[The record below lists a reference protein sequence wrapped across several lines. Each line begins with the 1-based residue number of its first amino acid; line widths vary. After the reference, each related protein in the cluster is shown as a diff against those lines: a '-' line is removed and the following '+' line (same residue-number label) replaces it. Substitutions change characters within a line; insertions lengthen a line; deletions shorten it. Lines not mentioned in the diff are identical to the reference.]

1 MTALA
6 GEGGTYTVHFD
17 EGAEGVDGSM
27 VDATAA
33 TGESWNL
40 PKCMLTRTGYSFHG
54 WTTQPDGS
62 GMVFSDGRTVKDLA
76 EAGET
81 ITLYARWNT
90 YEYIIQFDKNKPIT
104 ASTEVDGPIN
114 NFNNIP
120 YHQTVNLP
128 PNEFTLPGYGFTGWN
143 DEPDGSGTQCSEGA
157 IIQEQFLTGDN
168 GTVTLYAQWAPIEY
182 RPTFDS
188 GTGTDTKWKDGF
200 FFDTEAQLPPVAT
213 LGFSGPSGLPFIG
226 WLAEGVNRFY
236 ADQEMVKN
244 VCTLDEDGDP
254 EGLTLTVLW
263 GYKVTLCPHGG
274 EIADCAVDSDG
285 NYVFD
290 YTQDSGTTLPS
301 GATRTGYQFAGWY
314 DGDSRVTSVSAA
326 DSGKTYDARWTANT
340 YTVTFDANGVSIA
353 QGKNVTSY
361 TYGVGAALPT
371 AADITRNGYIF
382 QGWYETPDFSGDPV
396 TEITATDTGNK
407 TYYAK
412 WQYDSPY
419 SPPPRP
425 PVSRPWIRLRT
436 PNPGIQ

>member
-1 MTALA
+1 M
-6 GEGGTYTVHFD
+6 
-17 EGAEGVDGSM
+17 
-27 VDATAA
+27 
-33 TGESWNL
+33 
-40 PKCMLTRTGYSFHG
+40 
-54 WTTQPDGS
+54 
-62 GMVFSDGRTVKDLA
+62 
-76 EAGET
+76 
-81 ITLYARWNT
+81 
-90 YEYIIQFDKNKPIT
+90 
-104 ASTEVDGPIN
+104 
-114 NFNNIP
+114 
-120 YHQTVNLP
+120 
-128 PNEFTLPGYGFTGWN
+128 
-143 DEPDGSGTQCSEGA
+143 
-157 IIQEQFLTGDN
+157 
-168 GTVTLYAQWAPIEY
+168 
-182 RPTFDS
+182 
-188 GTGTDTKWKDGF
+188 
-200 FFDTEAQLPPVAT
+200 
-213 LGFSGPSGLPFIG
+213 
-226 WLAEGVNRFY
+226 
-236 ADQEMVKN
+236 
-244 VCTLDEDGDP
+244 
-254 EGLTLTVLW
+254 
-263 GYKVTLCPHGG
+263 
-274 EIADCAVDSDG
+274 DSDG

-340 YTVTFDANGVSIA
+340 YTITFDANGISIA

-371 AADITRNGYIF
+371 AADITRSGYIF